1 MMGWC
6 HRYTIFDGLL
16 CGCGGL
22 ALIRMP
28 SIVGLIISNR
38 LEMRA
43 TASSRSELAIPFIT
57 YSEKTGFQLNPEAE
71 QFLREI
77 PEQKHVGAISIVGKS
92 RTGKSFFV
100 NRVLLNCRKAGF
112 QVGPSINPCTKGLW
126 IWKKTIPSSTD
137 ERLET
142 ILIDTEGFGGM
153 DENAN
158 HDSRIFLFSL
168 LLTSS
173 FIYNSIGNIDENA
186 INTLNLIIN
195 LAKNIE
201 SKSGREEDAAQFP
214 SFLWVVRDFT
224 LKLVDTTGR
233 ELTSKQYLENA
244 LEEQKGNSESV
255 ENKNKIRRLFKRYF
269 QERDCIT
276 MVRPVED
283 EKDLQRLD
291 ELENSSLR
299 REFTVQVDAARN
311 KIFGGVK
318 AKCIN
323 GRKMNG
329 SMFVELIK
337 GYISII
343 NQGALPTVESAWV
356 YVCRGE
362 GLKVAQE
369 AARSTERKIA

>member
-1 MMGWC
+1 M
-6 HRYTIFDGLL
+6 
-16 CGCGGL
+16 
-22 ALIRMP
+22 
-28 SIVGLIISNR
+28 
-38 LEMRA
+38 
-43 TASSRSELAIPFIT
+43 
-57 YSEKTGFQLNPEAE
+57 
-71 QFLREI
+71 
-77 PEQKHVGAISIVGKS
+77 GKS

-137 ERLET
+137 ENLET

-153 DENAN
+153 DENSN

-201 SKSGREEDAAQFP
+201 SKSGRGDDVSQFP

-244 LEEQKGNSESV
+244 LEEQKGSSESI

-291 ELENSSLR
+291 ELDNGSLR
-299 REFTVQVDAARN
+299 KEFVVQVEAARS

-318 AKCIN
+318 PKCIN
-323 GRKMNG
+323 GRKMSGN
-329 SMFVELIK
+329 MFVELIK

-356 YVCRGE
+356 YVSRGE
-362 GLKVAQE
+362 GLKAVQE
-369 AARSTERKIA
+369 ASRNT